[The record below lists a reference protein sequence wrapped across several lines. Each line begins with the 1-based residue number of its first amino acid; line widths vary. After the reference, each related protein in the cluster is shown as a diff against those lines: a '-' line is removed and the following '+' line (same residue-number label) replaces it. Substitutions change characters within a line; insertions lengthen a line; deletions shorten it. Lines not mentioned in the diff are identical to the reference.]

1 MTSWQDNGIL
11 KTPSSRGSSGV
22 LYHQSAVVGV
32 ISCRGLPIAELPSVS
47 GVDSRV
53 LRDGNP

>member
-1 MTSWQDNGIL
+1 MTKCRDDGIL
-11 KTPSSRGSSGV
+11 KTPSSRGSSGA
-22 LYHQSAVVGV
+22 LYHQSAIVGV

-53 LRDGNP
+53 SRDGNP